1 MKKCNIKIQKKY
13 VRFEKNYVIRNFV
26 RNIVD
31 VGGFLGCFFLSEFIY
46 IIQLI
51 SKKE

>member
-1 MKKCNIKIQKKY
+1 MKKCNIKIKKKY

-26 RNIVD
+26 RNIVV
-31 VGGFLGCFFLSEFIY
+31 VGGFWGFFLSEFIY
-46 IIQLI
+46 IIQLT